1 MKKEGKKQMTLLHA
15 MERVVELSKDSK
27 LSKEF
32 FRKTKTEIKLLAQ
45 SYDITPIRSSC
56 LQ

>member
-1 MKKEGKKQMTLLHA
+1 MTLLHA

-32 FRKTKTEIKLLAQ
+32 FRKTKTEI
-45 SYDITPIRSSC
+45 
-56 LQ
+56 